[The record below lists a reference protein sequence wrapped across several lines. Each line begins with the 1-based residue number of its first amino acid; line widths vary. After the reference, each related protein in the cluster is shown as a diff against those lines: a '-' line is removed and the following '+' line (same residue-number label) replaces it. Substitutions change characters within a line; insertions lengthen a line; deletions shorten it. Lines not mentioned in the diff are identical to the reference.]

1 MVTIKIP
8 DYSQPNWS
16 CEIDGIRYSY
26 PAGSTQEV
34 PDAVAAVINNY
45 KAMQP
50 QTAPDEVRTQREL
63 TKLLAAAVEKITA
76 LEAAVS
82 PLPAKVSALE
92 ASMGEVV
99 DIRTISAAIT
109 SAEGEGI
116 EVTANADY
124 DDVDGWV
131 EDGKPILLKA
141 QIAYD
146 AEDDS
151 MIALCLFPTETAGL
165 GEYTFAGTT
174 ANNVPCTLTISA
186 DGITATYGD
195 DEGGAEE

>member
-63 TKLLAAAVEKITA
+63 TKLLAAAVERITA

-92 ASMGEVV
+92 AAMGDVV
-99 DIRTISAAIT
+99 DIRTINATIDAI
-109 SAEGEGI
+109 EEEI
-116 EVTANADY
+116 EAQA
-124 DDVDGWV
+124 DVDYETVDDWV
-131 EDGKPILLKA
+131 SQGLPIMLNA
-141 QIAYD
+141 QIAD
-146 AEDDS
+146 PEEDDS
-151 MIALCLFPTETAGL
+151 MIVLCLFPASIAGMD
-165 GEYTFAGTT
+165 GYTFAGTT
-174 ANNVPCTLTISA
+174 ANSLPCSVTITA
-186 DGITATYGD
+186 DGVSATYGD